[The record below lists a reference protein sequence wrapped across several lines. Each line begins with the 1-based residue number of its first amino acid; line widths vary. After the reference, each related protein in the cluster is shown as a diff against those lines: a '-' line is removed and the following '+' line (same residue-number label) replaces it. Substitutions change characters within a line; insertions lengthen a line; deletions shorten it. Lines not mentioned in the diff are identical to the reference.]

1 MKTESQT
8 HQDLYGATKAVLWKK
23 FIAIN
28 KCKKIKRSQI
38 TQHYIPR
45 TKKIRTESEVRKRK
59 EITKIQAEIN

>member
-8 HQDLYGATKAVLWKK
+8 HRDLQSATKAVLWEK

-38 TQHYIPR
+38 TQHYMPR
-45 TKKIRTESEVRKRK
+45 IKKIRTESEVRKRK

>member
-38 TQHYIPR
+38 T
-45 TKKIRTESEVRKRK
+45 
-59 EITKIQAEIN
+59 